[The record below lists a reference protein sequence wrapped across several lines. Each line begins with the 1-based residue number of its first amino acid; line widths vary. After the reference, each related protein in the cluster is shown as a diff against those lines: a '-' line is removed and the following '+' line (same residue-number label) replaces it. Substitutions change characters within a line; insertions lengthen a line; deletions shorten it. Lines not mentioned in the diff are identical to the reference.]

1 LTLWE
6 SARGLEGAFTYSTDL
21 FEAETIERVAEQF
34 KTVVGSIAEQPDIK
48 LSALRTATNE
58 TARAHQNKLSVASEE
73 ISRQKLKSARRKVV
87 TTTLIKEHLLRGD
100 VSLPLVLEPAVDALS
115 LPEWTT
121 NNRDLIVQKLRTHGA
136 ILFRGFNT
144 NSVEE
149 FERFLRL
156 LVGDLLE
163 YSYRSTPRSEVSGR
177 IYTSTEY
184 PAHQSIPL
192 HNEMSYTREWPAM
205 LGFFCM
211 EAASEGGETPIA
223 DSRRVFNLIAPNI
236 REAFISKGVMYVR
249 NYGEALDLSWQNV
262 FQTNDRA
269 EVEAYC
275 RKADIEF
282 EWKDNDVLRTSQVC
296 QAVAKHPHSGEP
308 VWFNQAHLF
317 HVSSLESQVR
327 DSLLSLDGEPPRNAY
342 YGDGTRI
349 EESVLE
355 QIREVYEREAVVF
368 RWQKQDVLLLDNML
382 AAHGRRPFRGSRKI
396 VVGMG

>member
-1 LTLWE
+1 VDQPQSTN
-6 SARGLEGAFTYSTDL
+6 ARPGTS
-21 FEAETIERVAEQF
+21 
-34 KTVVGSIAEQPDIK
+34 
-48 LSALRTATNE
+48 
-58 TARAHQNKLSVASEE
+58 
-73 ISRQKLKSARRKVV
+73 RRKGIALSSE
-87 TTTLIKEHLLRGD
+87 TLVRESLLRAD

-121 NNRDLIVQKLRTHGA
+121 NNLDFIVQKLRTHGA

-149 FERFLRL
+149 FEHFLRV

-192 HNEMSYTREWPAM
+192 HNEMSYTREWPMM

-211 EAASEGGETPIA
+211 EVASEGGETPIA
-223 DSRRVFNLIAPNI
+223 DSRRVFNLIAPAI
-236 REAFISKGVMYVR
+236 RETFIRKGVMYAR

-275 RKADIEF
+275 RKTGIEF
-282 EWKDNDVLRTSQVC
+282 EWRDDDVLRTAQVC
-296 QAVAKHPHSGEP
+296 QAVANHPQTGES

-317 HVSSLESQVR
+317 HISSLESHVR
-327 DSLLSLDGEPPRNAY
+327 DSLMSLADGEPPRNAY
-342 YGDGTRI
+342 YGDGTPI
-349 EESVLE
+349 NESDLEE
-355 QIREVYEREAVVF
+355 IRDAYAKEAVVF
-368 RWQKQDVLLLDNML
+368 AWQKQDILLLDNML